1 MTGVP
6 AKFQVKPS
14 PVSLVAD
21 GRSVAQVD
29 VRVLDEWGIPV
40 VQPAYVT
47 VRAQGAEPVGRDAD
61 ASSVGMQFLSSTSGE
76 LTVALLPGREVGPG
90 VLELKSG
97 ELTDTVPLQLL
108 PEVRGLT
115 VAGSGLVGVGA
126 SPDAYGAIT
135 ARGPAQILTQWG

>member
-1 MTGVP
+1 GVP

-14 PVSLVAD
+14 PVALVAD

-76 LTVALLPGREVGPG
+76 LTVALLPGPEVVPG
-90 VLELKSG
+90 CLEPNSA
-97 ELTDTVPLQLL
+97 ELTATVPLQLL
-108 PEVRGLT
+108 PEVRGLRLP
-115 VAGSGLVGVGA
+115 AWGL
-126 SPDAYGAIT
+126 
-135 ARGPAQILTQWG
+135 L